1 MNDIKLFESKEI
13 RSTMYNGEWYFA
25 VSDVVG
31 ILSESLDPTSYWR
44 KLKQREPQ
52 LVTNCHGLK
61 MPAPNGKMYKIDCA
75 NKEGLLRI
83 IQSIPSK
90 KAEPFKRWLANIG
103 SIVLDERSNKRLA
116 AHRKL
121 KETEKRFHEN
131 IKDRG
136 VCDNGFKRIIKSGD
150 EELFNGTD
158 MHEKYGIDKD
168 SDIDDY
174 MNTLLLHGK
183 GFATEITNHHTTML
197 DLEGENDI
205 KSKHRDNTKEV
216 RQTLVN
222 AKIKP
227 EDVLPEKDLKQLKG
241 GTKT

>member
-83 IQSIPSK
+83 IQSIPS
-90 KAEPFKRWLANIG
+90 
-103 SIVLDERSNKRLA
+103 
-116 AHRKL
+116 
-121 KETEKRFHEN
+121 
-131 IKDRG
+131 
-136 VCDNGFKRIIKSGD
+136 
-150 EELFNGTD
+150 
-158 MHEKYGIDKD
+158 
-168 SDIDDY
+168 
-174 MNTLLLHGK
+174 
-183 GFATEITNHHTTML
+183 
-197 DLEGENDI
+197 
-205 KSKHRDNTKEV
+205 
-216 RQTLVN
+216 
-222 AKIKP
+222 
-227 EDVLPEKDLKQLKG
+227 
-241 GTKT
+241 